1 MAALF
6 AHLRTL
12 LVGLVVG
19 GVVSLG
25 GAIVAMALVWPRHAP
40 THLPDPPALVER
52 VREVARLE
60 TLDVSLYKKVAFE
73 PDPKPAASFAGELT
87 NWATWTVNP
96 PVGKAIVFADAHL
109 GFDVSKIDAT
119 SIRVSGDRIEM
130 ILPPMTTTVE
140 IRPGETEVVHSNLDS
155 ARTALMLDKAK
166 WEMASDVDRDA
177 ALRARARASAERSL
191 RALFVGAGFKDVR
204 FVDALSPVSPAS

>member
-1 MAALF
+1 MAALL

-12 LVGLVVG
+12 FVGLVVG
-19 GVVSLG
+19 GVVTLG
-25 GAIVAMALVWPRHAP
+25 GAIVTMALLWPRHAP
-40 THLPDPPALVER
+40 THLPDPPSLVER

-73 PDPKPAASFAGELT
+73 PDPKAASSFAGDLA

-96 PVGKAIVFADAHL
+96 PVGRAIVFADAHL

-119 SIRVSGDRIEM
+119 SIRVNGDRIEM
-130 ILPPMTTTVE
+130 VLPPMTTTVE
-140 IRPGETEVVHSNLDS
+140 IRPGETEVVRSNLDS

-166 WEMASDVDRDA
+166 WEMASDIDRDA

-191 RALFVGAGFKDVR
+191 RALFVGAGFRDVR